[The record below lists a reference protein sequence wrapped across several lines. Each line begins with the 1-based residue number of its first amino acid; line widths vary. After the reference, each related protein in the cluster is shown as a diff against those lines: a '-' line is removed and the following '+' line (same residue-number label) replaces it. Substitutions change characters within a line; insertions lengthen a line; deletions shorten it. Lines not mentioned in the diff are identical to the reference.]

1 MERKR
6 KVFTRAVSLALAV
19 MMLMS
24 VFSLAFVAD
33 AALVEKT
40 QRTYDIAVA
49 FDNSGSMYDNT
60 QAWCQAKYAMEIFA
74 SMLDYEN
81 GDKLTIFPMWKVTT
95 DSQPEYDANAN
106 KNVDPVVI
114 DSKEDINLISN
125 MFTVVA
131 GGTPFEPVEEAF
143 DHLKK
148 SSKTNKWLIVLTDG
162 KFEKLK
168 RDDKQTSNVDVQ
180 GKLEEYASKK
190 INVQYLAIKTPTSTA
205 VSLEPRDY
213 LYTAVSEATDLQSD
227 LSEICN
233 RIFKR
238 AVINSK
244 YISGNKITLDISM
257 NNIIVFA
264 QGTDEKVKISGIK
277 NANGESVD
285 RTFDSGVR
293 KYSEISANYLKE
305 EADWNGP
312 PIVDNTLFG
321 HVVTF
326 AACPKGEYTLDCS
339 GAKNIQVFYE
349 PNVDI
354 LVTLKDKETGEEVYN
369 SATSEGKIEVV
380 AGKYRL
386 DCKFVDRLTGEDIT
400 KSELLGNVELNA
412 AVVASDGKEI
422 KVKKDGIVE
431 LKADERTTIKVT
443 GKYLDD
449 YKIET
454 EDNKDGFEINIS
466 VKIPEVDDLQID
478 VEGAD
483 NWYTISQNEKWQPM
497 KAKLTLNGQPL
508 TADQM
513 KALEFAVKSSKDSL
527 KLRTE
532 TLGDE
537 SAIMVYIAKDEADN
551 FVKPET
557 GIYTLEF
564 TGQLPANEYGLRPA
578 DSEKKLFEIQNYA
591 EYWRWLIYVVVFAI
605 LLALF
610 LMFMSQKVLPKK
622 MTKENASF
630 WCAAVGDMDSVV
642 VDVNYRAKSKVL
654 EIKGPNSV
662 PYEQQCNATF
672 SLKAVDNRFKKSK
685 NRQICIVG
693 ISCSTCD
700 EMTVGSTDYVKVN
713 GQWVK
718 SIDAESM
725 DEGKVPSG
733 IKQIVGPGV
742 SVELSRKKASLECTV
757 RAK

>member
-131 GGTPFEPVEEAF
+131 LGTPFAPVREAYSY
-143 DHLKK
+143 LKD
-148 SSKTNKWLIVLTDG
+148 SEKTDRWLVVLTDG
-162 KFEKLK
+162 VFGKDT
-168 RDDKQTSNVDVQ
+168 RNDNNTVDVQ
-180 GKLEEYASKK
+180 AELNNYASDEIK
-190 INVQYLAIKTPTSTA
+190 VQYLGIGNDLD
-205 VSLEPRDY
+205 SLVANPEKH
-213 LYTAVSEATDLQSD
+213 LYVKNSSAENLQSD

-238 AVINSK
+238 SVLPSK
-244 YISGNKITLDISM
+244 YMNGNTIKLDVAM
-257 NNIIVFA
+257 NNLIVFA
-264 QGTDEKVKISGIK
+264 QGADEKVKISGIK
-277 NANGESVD
+277 NAKGESVGM
-285 RTFDSGVR
+285 TFDSGVR

-305 EADWNGP
+305 EAEWTGP
-312 PIVDNTLFG
+312 AVVDNTLFG

-326 AACPKGEYTLDCS
+326 AGCPKGEYTIDCS
-339 GAKNIQVFYE
+339 GATNIQVFYE

-369 SATSEGKIEVV
+369 SATSEGEIEVV

-386 DCKFVDRLTGEDIT
+386 DYKIVDNLTGEDV
-400 KSELLGNVELNA
+400 SESDLLGNVELDA
-412 AVVASDGKEI
+412 EIVPSDGKPV
-422 KVKKDGIVE
+422 KVKKGGDVK
-431 LKADERTTIKVT
+431 LVADESTFIRVSGI
-443 GKYLDD
+443 YLDD
-449 YKIET
+449 YRITT
-454 EDNKDGFEINIS
+454 EDNKAAFTFK
-466 VKIPEVDDLQID
+466 VRIPEVDDLQID

-497 KAKLTLNGQPL
+497 KAKFTLNGQPL

-513 KALEFAVKSSKDSL
+513 KALEFAVKPSKDSL

-537 SAIMVYIAKDEADN
+537 SAIMVYIAKDEAGN

-610 LMFMSQKVLPKK
+610 LMFMSQKVLPKRIDK
-622 MTKENASF
+622 DKAKFWTISAGELDGGSVDFRYNRKNKSISLSGPTSVDYDEQCSASF
-630 WCAAVGDMDSVV
+630 
-642 VDVNYRAKSKVL
+642 N
-654 EIKGPNSV
+654 
-662 PYEQQCNATF
+662 
-672 SLKAVDNRFKKSK
+672 LKAVDNRFTPSKK
-685 NRQICIVG
+685 RRIAVVG
-693 ISCSTCD
+693 ISTSCEKVKLGVT
-700 EMTVGSTDYVKVN
+700 EYVNVD
-713 GQWVK
+713 GRWVK
-718 SIDAESM
+718 STAAKAAAM
-725 DEGKVPSG
+725 GKETPPVDQTLSVSPSFEL
-733 IKQIVGPGV
+733 IRAPGGA
-742 SVELSRKKASLECTV
+742 SSATLQCKAKTKK
-757 RAK
+757 